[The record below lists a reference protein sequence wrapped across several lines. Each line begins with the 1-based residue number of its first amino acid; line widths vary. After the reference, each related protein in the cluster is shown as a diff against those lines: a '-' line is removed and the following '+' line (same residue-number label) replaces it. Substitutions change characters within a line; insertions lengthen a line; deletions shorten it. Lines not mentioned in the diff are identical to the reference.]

1 MAYEGEEEAHA
12 EAVEK
17 RGIPGECSANGRQ
30 DKTWKNKQGTDG
42 QTSGP
47 PGQQAGRD
55 AEHHHAGGK
64 HLKINGRFIAPGV
77 FLVDKRQNIQQGDE
91 GRDEKEGQKIV

>member
-1 MAYEGEEEAHA
+1 MRNNLPNLFFHLILPPLLNKQQSNLRQRMAYEGEKESHA

-30 DKTWKNKQGTDG
+30 DKAWKNKQGADG

-47 PGQQAGRD
+47 PGQQARGD

-64 HLKINGRFIAPGV
+64 HL
-77 FLVDKRQNIQQGDE
+77 
-91 GRDEKEGQKIV
+91 